1 MAGDRTDRS
10 SSPRPSLHMTVAG
23 EGGSTAPFGLNPAEM
38 RANEEILVDA
48 VLPSSSAEHGASWT
62 PAPPR
67 RRVKRRG
74 RTFTRTLK
82 NGKNAKSPVPAQPT
96 VQVPQTES
104 SSSEVDPGQ
113 NGPDTSG
120 WSMAQLK
127 RRVRDDHRMKEKYR
141 TKIEHLESTIE
152 ATKLKL
158 EDKVALLTSLQVEMR
173 QDKKAVNKVSV
184 HSVH

>member
-67 RRVKRRG
+67 RRVKRR
-74 RTFTRTLK
+74 RTFTRTIK
-82 NGKNAKSPVPAQPT
+82 SGKNAKSPVPAQPT
-96 VQVPQTES
+96 IQVPQTAS
-104 SSSEVDPGQ
+104 SSSEVDQGK
-113 NGPDTSG
+113 NGPDTSD
-120 WSMAQLK
+120 WTMAKLK
-127 RRVRDDHRMKEKYR
+127 RRVQHDHRMKEKYR
-141 TKIEHLESTIE
+141 TKIELLESTIE
-152 ATKLKL
+152 ATKSKL
-158 EDKVALLTSLQVEMR
+158 EDKVVLLTSLQVEIR
-173 QDKKAVNKVSV
+173 KEKKAVNKVSV